1 MSELKNIY
9 SKLLNLSQKSGL
21 GPCSTHRVRLNEKS
35 LGYDLEGTITI
46 GSTGWFWIVTI
57 RPEVRTVRIR

>member
-9 SKLLNLSQKSGL
+9 SKLYDLSQKNGL
-21 GPCSTHRVRLNEKS
+21 GPGNTHRVRLDEKS
-35 LGYDLEGTITI
+35 LGYDLEGTITV
-46 GSTGWFWIVTI
+46 GTTGWFWIVTI